1 MTQKIH
7 KLNGAPRLVETAPE
21 TESKEMNQPEPEKVT
36 ESHTEPQ
43 SMAQD
48 KFTRLVRVD
57 KNGTKIY
64 EDWRCSRCGGA
75 GGADKWAFTGWT
87 CYECGGTGVRNKPL
101 IYKEYT
107 PEHEAKL
114 KAQREKRQAKLQAQ
128 RDAEERAKAQEL
140 NARFFS
146 KNGFDADGNI
156 WVILGD
162 TYSIKDELKELGCK
176 FDYSLGWHCDH
187 ELAGHPQLK
196 LTASQI
202 CNQNENGVFVSW
214 RNQELSQL
222 ISEAQE
228 AIKGKEPESNYVGAV
243 GDRIDITATFKRE
256 ISYTVQIDWMT
267 QTKWIYIFVDDSGN
281 QLTWNTTAILTIE
294 QGSRVNLRGTI
305 KAHKE
310 YKGIKQT
317 ELQRCK
323 ITKEVM

>member
-1 MTQKIH
+1 
-7 KLNGAPRLVETAPE
+7 
-21 TESKEMNQPEPEKVT
+21 
-36 ESHTEPQ
+36 
-43 SMAQD
+43 MAQD
-48 KFTRLVRVD
+48 KFTRLIRVD
-57 KNGTKIY
+57 KNGTKIF

-75 GGADKWAFTGWT
+75 GGSDKWALTGWT
-87 CYECGGTGVRNKPL
+87 CFECGGSGLRSKPIL
-101 IYKEYT
+101 FKEYT

-114 KAQREKRQAKLQAQ
+114 KAQRAKRQAERQAKFEAEQ
-128 RDAEERAKAQEL
+128 REKAQEL
-140 NARFFS
+140 NAKFFS
-146 KNGFDADGNI
+146 KEGFDFQGNI

-187 ELAGHPQLK
+187 ALAVSALFGKTFATLK

-202 CNQNENGVFVSW
+202 CNQYDTGVFYSW
-214 RNQELSQL
+214 KNEELSQL

-228 AIKGKEPESNYVGAV
+228 AIKAKEPESNYVGAV
-243 GDRIDITATFKRE
+243 GDKIDITATFKRE
-256 ISYTVQIDWMT
+256 ISYKVKIDWMT

-305 KAHKE
+305 KAHSE

-323 ITKEVM
+323 VTKEVMT